1 MVRLSL
7 GFGHLSINKCKW
19 NATRSRKDMFNF
31 RCTKRMD
38 RLKGFG
44 FEASKLLKNGCEM
57 GLRLIY
63 FGSLKAGSF
72 FVLGLLAF

>member
-1 MVRLSL
+1 
-7 GFGHLSINKCKW
+7 
-19 NATRSRKDMFNF
+19 
-31 RCTKRMD
+31 MD

-72 FVLGLLAF
+72 FVLGLLAFWLWNGEATNLDRGSSNTVVAVNSSTDSAPCL

>member
-1 MVRLSL
+1 
-7 GFGHLSINKCKW
+7 
-19 NATRSRKDMFNF
+19 MFNF

-44 FEASKLLKNGCEM
+44 FEASKLLKNGCKM

-72 FVLGLLAF
+72 LSWGFWLSDCEMEKQQTWTGARVTLL